1 MGSSLRAAVAVSIVV
16 GAICPA
22 STGAVSDDG
31 FSPQPAVPCEFVLQR
46 ELRHPSSRK
55 YVTGPWPRFAKE
67 MLA

>member
-1 MGSSLRAAVAVSIVV
+1 MGSSTKAAIAVSIVV
-16 GAICPA
+16 SVICPQ

-31 FSPQPAVPCEFVLQR
+31 FSPQQSAPCEIVLQT
-46 ELRHPSSRK
+46 EFRHPASRK